1 MVAKELKRYA
11 LITVGIVIMC
21 IALYFF
27 LIPADLAVGGLS
39 GLAMVVQ
46 AHFPNFPISAILL
59 VMNIILL
66 TISFII
72 IGKEFGASTIYSSF
86 LMSGTFFVFERLFPN
101 PGVSHDIII
110 NLVYGIFIQGIGM
123 AIVFFQ
129 NSSTGGTDIV
139 AKIIN
144 HYTYIDIGKA
154 LFLSDCIIVLLA
166 AFTFGIEKGLYALLG
181 ILMNSFIIDG
191 MIAKM
196 SSKMNLMIMTTKVDE
211 VNDFIIKKID
221 RGTTLFKAE
230 GGFTEKDKY
239 VINTVCNRKQYYEIK
254 KFTTEID
261 SQAFIT
267 VTQLNDVV
275 GNGFTFYLD

>member
-1 MVAKELKRYA
+1 MAAKELKRYA
-11 LITVGIVIMC
+11 LITVGIIIMC

-46 AHFPNFPISAILL
+46 AHFPNFPISGILL

-72 IGKEFGASTIYSSF
+72 IGKEFGASTIYSSL
-86 LMSGTFFVFERLFPN
+86 LMSGVFFVFEKLFPN
-101 PGVSHDIII
+101 PGVSRDIII

-166 AFTFGIEKGLYALLG
+166 AITFGIEKGLYALLG

-196 SSKMNLMIMTTKVDE
+196 SSKMNLMIMTSKVDE
-211 VNDFIIKKID
+211 VNDYIIKKID

-230 GGFTEKDKY
+230 GGFTEIDKY

-254 KFTTEID
+254 KFVTGVD
-261 SQAFIT
+261 DKAFIT

-275 GNGFTFYLD
+275 GNGFTFFLD